1 MQNSCHELG
10 KPTRKQHTEAGKM
23 DWITTFLLII
33 GIATALCL
41 GVSFI
46 RFLLEN
52 PCSGEESGSD
62 NEAADMDA

>member
-1 MQNSCHELG
+1 
-10 KPTRKQHTEAGKM
+10 M

-46 RFLLEN
+46 RFLLED
-52 PCSGEESGSD
+52 PCSGEENGSD
-62 NEAADMDA
+62 DEAAGVDLTERKH